1 MKYTNIHSMVS
12 MFFVLPLMMNGMN
25 GTLALSKKNNSLY
38 QKTVTQRLCSST
50 IATKLLAGARNSGF
64 DALGTITHTIPKNL
78 KSNDTFDLMEKIV
91 LKAIENKG
99 VEHRYANIL
108 RRLRDHLDPKSYK
121 VGLVLGQ
128 DMLHLA
134 VDNNLECVTDQL
146 LICNKEWVDHRDAEG
161 RIPLH
166 YAKLL
171 STAQHLLYAGSN
183 VNAVDENHNTP
194 LHLVPHDLVE
204 TLLDFGAWGFVENK
218 QTVYVPSCGLV
229 SMTPLRKAVFDGD
242 LSKVRAFA
250 WRMPF
255 VSQEGK
261 ILHDLAGR
269 KYERTGRMIF
279 SEIREELDYA
289 EKHWRT
295 VFAEKCVE

>member
-1 MKYTNIHSMVS
+1 

-25 GTLALSKKNNSLY
+25 RTLALSKKNNSLY
-38 QKTVTQRLCSST
+38 QKTVTQRLCSS
-50 IATKLLAGARNSGF
+50 IMSNKLLDGARNSGF
-64 DALGTITHTIPKNL
+64 DALSAIKHTIPKNL

-91 LKAIENKG
+91 LRAIENKG
-99 VEHRYANIL
+99 VEHRYAKIL
-108 RRLRDHLDPKSYK
+108 RGLRDHLDPKSYK
-121 VGLVLGQ
+121 VGLALGQ

-134 VDNNLECVTDQL
+134 VDNNLEGVTDQL
-146 LICNKEWVDHRDAEG
+146 LICNKEWVNHRDIDG

-166 YAKLL
+166 YAK
-171 STAQHLLYAGSN
+171 SSYTARHLLYSGSD

-194 LHLVPHDLVE
+194 LHFVHCDLVE
-204 TLLDFGAWGFVENK
+204 TLLDFGAQGDIQN
-218 QTVYVPSCGLV
+218 THAVYVPSCGLV

-242 LSKVRAFA
+242 FGKVSAFA

-255 VSQEGK
+255 DQQEGK

-279 SEIREELDYA
+279 SEIQKELYNA

-295 VFAEKCVE
+295 VFAEKCLE